1 MYSKAMFAKQFKEL
15 IDKRGLT
22 QRAVAERI
30 NTTETTIS
38 RYVSGDRTPNI
49 ETAVELASVLGV
61 TLDVL
66 VGADLPAAGRTPPD
80 VSILVACYEKASVF
94 RLRSPSY
101 LYYSVKREILQ
112 AFFRST
118 ICKPAP
124 PRPAGNQTGAEIAIA
139 ICKILRQYSA

>member
-66 VGADLPAAGRTPPD
+66 VGADLPAASRTPPD
-80 VSILVACYEKASVF
+80 VNILVACYEKASIAD
-94 RLRSPSY
+94 RLVLWSLLDRYMTPEQRVIITSMQ
-101 LYYSVKREILQ
+101 REEK
-112 AFFRST
+112 ADV
-118 ICKPAP
+118 
-124 PRPAGNQTGAEIAIA
+124 G
-139 ICKILRQYSA
+139 

>member
-22 QRAVAERI
+22 HRTVSERI

-66 VGADLPAAGRTPPD
+66 VGADLPSASRTPPD
-80 VSILVACYEKASVF
+80 VNILVACYEKASIADRQVLWSLLD
-94 RLRSPSY
+94 RYMTPEQRVIITSMQ
-101 LYYSVKREILQ
+101 REEK
-112 AFFRST
+112 ADV
-118 ICKPAP
+118 
-124 PRPAGNQTGAEIAIA
+124 G
-139 ICKILRQYSA
+139 

>member
-66 VGADLPAAGRTPPD
+66 VGADLPAASRTPPD
-80 VSILVACYEKASVF
+80 VNILVACYEKAS
-94 RLRSPSY
+94 
-101 LYYSVKREILQ
+101 I
-112 AFFRST
+112 T
-118 ICKPAP
+118 D
-124 PRPAGNQTGAEIAIA
+124 
-139 ICKILRQYSA
+139 RQVLWSLLDRYMTPEQRVIITSMQHEEKADVG

>member
-80 VSILVACYEKASVF
+80 VNILVACYEKA
-94 RLRSPSY
+94 P
-101 LYYSVKREILQ
+101 
-112 AFFRST
+112 
-118 ICKPAP
+118 
-124 PRPAGNQTGAEIAIA
+124 IAD
-139 ICKILRQYSA
+139 RQVLWSLLDRYMTPEQRIIITSMQHEEKADVG

>member
-66 VGADLPAAGRTPPD
+66 VGADLPAASRTPPD
-80 VSILVACYEKASVF
+80 VNILVACYEKASIVD
-94 RLRSPSY
+94 RQVLWSLLDRYMTPEQRVIITSMQ
-101 LYYSVKREILQ
+101 REEK
-112 AFFRST
+112 ADV
-118 ICKPAP
+118 
-124 PRPAGNQTGAEIAIA
+124 G
-139 ICKILRQYSA
+139 

>member
-22 QRAVAERI
+22 QRTVAERI

-66 VGADLPAAGRTPPD
+66 VGADLPTAGRTPPD
-80 VSILVACYEKASVF
+80 VNILVACYEKASIADRQVLWSLLD
-94 RLRSPSY
+94 RYMTPEQRVIIMSMQ
-101 LYYSVKREILQ
+101 REEK
-112 AFFRST
+112 ADV
-118 ICKPAP
+118 
-124 PRPAGNQTGAEIAIA
+124 G
-139 ICKILRQYSA
+139 

>member
-66 VGADLPAAGRTPPD
+66 VGADLPAASRTPPD
-80 VSILVACYEKASVF
+80 VNILVACYEKA
-94 RLRSPSY
+94 
-101 LYYSVKREILQ
+101 
-112 AFFRST
+112 
-118 ICKPAP
+118 
-124 PRPAGNQTGAEIAIA
+124 AIA
-139 ICKILRQYSA
+139 DRQVLWSLLDRYMTPEQRVIITSMQREEKADVG

>member
-49 ETAVELASVLGV
+49 ETAVELASALGV

-66 VGADLPAAGRTPPD
+66 VGADLPAAITPPD
-80 VSILVACYEKASVF
+80 VNILVACYEKASIADRQVLWSLLD
-94 RLRSPSY
+94 RYMTPEQRVIITSMQ
-101 LYYSVKREILQ
+101 REEK
-112 AFFRST
+112 ADV
-118 ICKPAP
+118 
-124 PRPAGNQTGAEIAIA
+124 G
-139 ICKILRQYSA
+139 

>member
-80 VSILVACYEKASVF
+80 VNILVACYEEASIADRQVLWSLLDRYMTPEQRVIITSMQHEEKADVS
-94 RLRSPSY
+94 
-101 LYYSVKREILQ
+101 
-112 AFFRST
+112 
-118 ICKPAP
+118 
-124 PRPAGNQTGAEIAIA
+124 
-139 ICKILRQYSA
+139 

>member
-66 VGADLPAAGRTPPD
+66 VGADLPAASRTPPD
-80 VSILVACYEKASVF
+80 VNILVACYEKASI
-94 RLRSPSY
+94 SD
-101 LYYSVKREILQ
+101 
-112 AFFRST
+112 
-118 ICKPAP
+118 
-124 PRPAGNQTGAEIAIA
+124 
-139 ICKILRQYSA
+139 RQVLWSLLDRYMTPEQRVIITSMQHEEKADVG

>member
-80 VSILVACYEKASVF
+80 VNILVACYEKASI
-94 RLRSPSY
+94 PD
-101 LYYSVKREILQ
+101 
-112 AFFRST
+112 
-118 ICKPAP
+118 
-124 PRPAGNQTGAEIAIA
+124 
-139 ICKILRQYSA
+139 RQVLWSLLDRYMTPEQRVIITSMQHEEKADVG

>member
-66 VGADLPAAGRTPPD
+66 VGADLPAADRTPPD
-80 VSILVACYEKASVF
+80 VSILVACYEKASIADRQGLWSLLDRYMTPEQRVIIT
-94 RLRSPSY
+94 SMQ
-101 LYYSVKREILQ
+101 REEK
-112 AFFRST
+112 ADV
-118 ICKPAP
+118 
-124 PRPAGNQTGAEIAIA
+124 G
-139 ICKILRQYSA
+139 

>member
-80 VSILVACYEKASVF
+80 VNILVACYEKASIVD
-94 RLRSPSY
+94 
-101 LYYSVKREILQ
+101 
-112 AFFRST
+112 
-118 ICKPAP
+118 
-124 PRPAGNQTGAEIAIA
+124 
-139 ICKILRQYSA
+139 RQVLWSLLDRYMTPEQRVIITSMQHEEKADVG

>member
-66 VGADLPAAGRTPPD
+66 VGADLPAVGRTPPD
-80 VSILVACYEKASVF
+80 VSL
-94 RLRSPSY
+94 LREGVY
-101 LYYSVKREILQ
+101 R
-112 AFFRST
+112 
-118 ICKPAP
+118 
-124 PRPAGNQTGAEIAIA
+124 RPAGFVVAARPLYDPGAAGHHNVHA
-139 ICKILRQYSA
+139 T

>member
-80 VSILVACYEKASVF
+80 ISILVSCYQNASIADRQVLWSLLDRYMTPEQRVIITSMQREEKADV
-94 RLRSPSY
+94 
-101 LYYSVKREILQ
+101 
-112 AFFRST
+112 
-118 ICKPAP
+118 
-124 PRPAGNQTGAEIAIA
+124 G
-139 ICKILRQYSA
+139 

>member
-1 MYSKAMFAKQFKEL
+1 MFAKQFKEL

-61 TLDVL
+61 TLDVW
-66 VGADLPAAGRTPPD
+66 
-80 VSILVACYEKASVF
+80 SV
-94 RLRSPSY
+94 P
-101 LYYSVKREILQ
+101 ICPLQ
-112 AFFRST
+112 AVRRPTST
-118 ICKPAP
+118 
-124 PRPAGNQTGAEIAIA
+124 
-139 ICKILRQYSA
+139 S

>member
-49 ETAVELASVLGV
+49 ETPAGFVVAARPLY
-61 TLDVL
+61 D
-66 VGADLPAAGRTPPD
+66 PRAAGHHNVHAT
-80 VSILVACYEKASVF
+80 
-94 RLRSPSY
+94 
-101 LYYSVKREILQ
+101 
-112 AFFRST
+112 
-118 ICKPAP
+118 
-124 PRPAGNQTGAEIAIA
+124 
-139 ICKILRQYSA
+139 

>member
-61 TLDVL
+61 TLDIL

-80 VSILVACYEKASVF
+80 VNILAACYEKAS
-94 RLRSPSY
+94 
-101 LYYSVKREILQ
+101 
-112 AFFRST
+112 
-118 ICKPAP
+118 
-124 PRPAGNQTGAEIAIA
+124 IAD
-139 ICKILRQYSA
+139 RQVLWSLLDRYMTPEQRIIITSMQHEEKADVG

>member
-66 VGADLPAAGRTPPD
+66 VGADLPAASRTPPD
-80 VSILVACYEKASVF
+80 VNILVACYEKASIACRQVLWSLLD
-94 RLRSPSY
+94 RYMSPEQRVIITSMQHEEKAD
-101 LYYSVKREILQ
+101 V
-112 AFFRST
+112 
-118 ICKPAP
+118 
-124 PRPAGNQTGAEIAIA
+124 G
-139 ICKILRQYSA
+139 

>member
-66 VGADLPAAGRTPPD
+66 VGADLPAASRTPPD
-80 VSILVACYEKASVF
+80 VNILVASIADRQVLWSLLDRYMTPEQRVIITSMQHEEKADV
-94 RLRSPSY
+94 
-101 LYYSVKREILQ
+101 
-112 AFFRST
+112 
-118 ICKPAP
+118 
-124 PRPAGNQTGAEIAIA
+124 G
-139 ICKILRQYSA
+139 

>member
-61 TLDVL
+61 TLAF
-66 VGADLPAAGRTPPD
+66 GRWRSAAQPSRPPAT
-80 VSILVACYEKASVF
+80 VAS
-94 RLRSPSY
+94 
-101 LYYSVKREILQ
+101 
-112 AFFRST
+112 
-118 ICKPAP
+118 
-124 PRPAGNQTGAEIAIA
+124 
-139 ICKILRQYSA
+139 

>member
-1 MYSKAMFAKQFKEL
+1 MYSKAMFANRFKEL

-66 VGADLPAAGRTPPD
+66 VGADLPCAHGRMLWPFAAAG
-80 VSILVACYEKASVF
+80 SV
-94 RLRSPSY
+94 
-101 LYYSVKREILQ
+101 
-112 AFFRST
+112 
-118 ICKPAP
+118 
-124 PRPAGNQTGAEIAIA
+124 G
-139 ICKILRQYSA
+139 

>member
-80 VSILVACYEKASVF
+80 VNILVACYEKAPIADRQVLWSLLDRYMTPEQRVIIT
-94 RLRSPSY
+94 SMQ
-101 LYYSVKREILQ
+101 REEK
-112 AFFRST
+112 ADVV
-118 ICKPAP
+118 
-124 PRPAGNQTGAEIAIA
+124 
-139 ICKILRQYSA
+139 

>member
-80 VSILVACYEKASVF
+80 VNILAACYEKASIADRQVLWSLLD
-94 RLRSPSY
+94 RYMTPEQRVIITSMQ
-101 LYYSVKREILQ
+101 REEK
-112 AFFRST
+112 ADV
-118 ICKPAP
+118 
-124 PRPAGNQTGAEIAIA
+124 G
-139 ICKILRQYSA
+139 

>member
-80 VSILVACYEKASVF
+80 VNILVACYEKASITDRQVLWSLLD
-94 RLRSPSY
+94 RYMTPEQRVIITSMQ
-101 LYYSVKREILQ
+101 REE
-112 AFFRST
+112 
-118 ICKPAP
+118 K
-124 PRPAGNQTGAEIAIA
+124 AGVG
-139 ICKILRQYSA
+139 

>member
-66 VGADLPAAGRTPPD
+66 VGADLPAVGRTPPD
-80 VSILVACYEKASVF
+80 VSILVACYEKAS
-94 RLRSPSY
+94 
-101 LYYSVKREILQ
+101 
-112 AFFRST
+112 
-118 ICKPAP
+118 
-124 PRPAGNQTGAEIAIA
+124 IAD
-139 ICKILRQYSA
+139 RQVLLDRYMTPEQRVIITSMQHEEKADVG

>member
-80 VSILVACYEKASVF
+80 ISILVSCYQNASIADRQVLWSLLDRYMTPEQRVIITSMQREEKTDV
-94 RLRSPSY
+94 
-101 LYYSVKREILQ
+101 
-112 AFFRST
+112 
-118 ICKPAP
+118 
-124 PRPAGNQTGAEIAIA
+124 G
-139 ICKILRQYSA
+139 

>member
-66 VGADLPAAGRTPPD
+66 VGA
-80 VSILVACYEKASVF
+80 ACYEKAS
-94 RLRSPSY
+94 
-101 LYYSVKREILQ
+101 
-112 AFFRST
+112 
-118 ICKPAP
+118 
-124 PRPAGNQTGAEIAIA
+124 IAD
-139 ICKILRQYSA
+139 RQVLWSLLDRYMTPEQRVIITSMQHEEKADVG

>member
-66 VGADLPAAGRTPPD
+66 VGADLPAASRTPPD
-80 VSILVACYEKASVF
+80 VNILVACYEKASIVD
-94 RLRSPSY
+94 
-101 LYYSVKREILQ
+101 
-112 AFFRST
+112 
-118 ICKPAP
+118 
-124 PRPAGNQTGAEIAIA
+124 
-139 ICKILRQYSA
+139 RQVLWSLLDRYMTPEQRVIITSMQHEEKADVG

>member
-1 MYSKAMFAKQFKEL
+1 MYSKAMFANRFKEL

-66 VGADLPAAGRTPPD
+66 VGANLPAASRTPPD
-80 VSILVACYEKASVF
+80 VNILVACYEKASIAGRQVLWSLLD
-94 RLRSPSY
+94 RYMTPEQRVIITSMQ
-101 LYYSVKREILQ
+101 REEK
-112 AFFRST
+112 ADV
-118 ICKPAP
+118 
-124 PRPAGNQTGAEIAIA
+124 G
-139 ICKILRQYSA
+139 

>member
-80 VSILVACYEKASVF
+80 VSILVACDEKASIADRQVLWSLLD
-94 RLRSPSY
+94 RYMTPEQRVIITSMQ
-101 LYYSVKREILQ
+101 REEK
-112 AFFRST
+112 ADV
-118 ICKPAP
+118 
-124 PRPAGNQTGAEIAIA
+124 G
-139 ICKILRQYSA
+139 

>member
-1 MYSKAMFAKQFKEL
+1 MFANRFKEL

-66 VGADLPAAGRTPPD
+66 VGANPAR
-80 VSILVACYEKASVF
+80 
-94 RLRSPSY
+94 
-101 LYYSVKREILQ
+101 
-112 AFFRST
+112 
-118 ICKPAP
+118 CKPHTARRQHLSHLLRESVHR
-124 PRPAGNQTGAEIAIA
+124 RPAGFVVVA
-139 ICKILRQYSA
+139 